1 MSHMPYIKH
10 TISRNETY
18 HYNTRFN
25 DKFYRKTLK
34 TDSPKLARLHV
45 SLIQEFLKDAKA
57 LSKSS
62 LDTFIDNLISEQ
74 VTHVKKVA
82 KAIIEPTSNIGEQYH
97 QDWYEL
103 VRSDLLY
110 NYGVRPKM
118 GFSLNKSKKP
128 EVSQKKSTPTFDDHM
143 VDKLEKLATSC
154 SIRETIDYLEELNQ
168 VSKDPEDEEP
178 KPIPPVGI
186 DVNEVS
192 CFIDE
197 FSYPSLEAT
206 RYYNLKDKVEG
217 HTKKMALA
225 AKLKE
230 YNQLKSELE
239 SIENAFP
246 CTATPIIQ
254 QPQPKI
260 EIPLKVEELPNPT
273 FGELVVEY
281 LEYYKPT
288 VSSPSTYDT
297 VKRGLTIFCIELGE
311 VPIGDIK
318 LQYLLT
324 MWKTVLTLPLANK
337 KKGITNPYIGMPVED
352 RWEAAKDVPE
362 EMNEGYLIGRNTL
375 TKYKGALTGFFAWA
389 HSIKEVIN
397 KNPIPIEPSIRNKFD
412 LPKNRVTKRVGF
424 DNSQAKC
431 IIDYCKKNIKSPYH
445 WVILLMSKQ
454 GMRNSEVINLRK
466 SDILTHEGTGIPY
479 IFIRK
484 GKTINA
490 QRKVPIHKDLL
501 DLDFLKFV
509 EEASTERLFNY
520 APHKLSVYYF
530 NVLRPKL
537 DIPDITQDGSLL
549 SLYSFR
555 KATITKLGF
564 KKVAPLVI
572 KYLVGHD
579 QDTTDGYFEPVNDDQ
594 YFQCR
599 DAINEVAY
607 E

>member
-1 MSHMPYIKH
+1 MPYIKH
-10 TISRNETY
+10 TIRRNETY

-25 DKFYRKTLK
+25 DTFYRKTLK
-34 TDSPKLARLHV
+34 TDSPKLARIHV
-45 SLIQEFLKDAKA
+45 SSIQEFLKGAKA
-57 LSKSS
+57 LSKSN
-62 LDTFIDNLISEQ
+62 LDTFIDKLISDQ

-82 KAIIEPTSNIGEQYH
+82 KAIVEPTSIVGEEYYTK
-97 QDWYEL
+97 WYDL
-103 VRSDLLY
+103 ASPDLLY
-110 NYGVRPKM
+110 NYGVRPKSS
-118 GFSLNKSKKP
+118 FSRKKS
-128 EVSQKKSTPTFDDHM
+128 EVIEKKSTPTFDDHM

-178 KPIPPVGI
+178 KPIPPVGVDI
-186 DVNEVS
+186 NEAS

-206 RYYNLKDKVEG
+206 RYYNLKDKVKG

-239 SIENAFP
+239 SLENAFP
-246 CTATPIIQ
+246 STATPIIQ

-260 EIPLKVEELPNPT
+260 ETPLKVEELPNPT

-288 VSSPSTYDT
+288 VRSSSTYDT
-297 VKRGLTIFCIELGE
+297 VKRGLNIFCVELGE
-311 VPIGDIK
+311 VPIEDIK

-324 MWKTVLTLPLANK
+324 MWKTVLTLPLANN
-337 KKGITNPYIGMPVED
+337 KKGVTNPYAGRSVED
-352 RWEAAKDVPE
+352 RWDAAKDFPE
-362 EMNEGYLIGRNTL
+362 KMDESYLIAKDTI

-389 HSIKEVIN
+389 YSIKEVIN

-431 IIDYCKKNIKSPYH
+431 IIDYCKADIDSPYH
-445 WVILLMSKQ
+445 YPILLMALH
-454 GMRNSEVINLRK
+454 GMRNSEVINLCKR
-466 SDILTHEGTGIPY
+466 DILIQEGTGIPY
-479 IFIRK
+479 MFIRK
-484 GKTINA
+484 GKSTNA

-501 DLDFLKFV
+501 DLDLDFLKFV
-509 EEASTERLFNY
+509 AEASTERLFNY

-537 DIPDITQDGSLL
+537 DIPDTTQDGSLL

-579 QDTTDGYFEPVNDDQ
+579 RDTTDGYFNPVNDED
-594 YFQCR
+594 YIECR
-599 DAINEVAY
+599 DAINQVHY
-607 E
+607 T

>member
-10 TISRNETY
+10 TIRRNETY

-82 KAIIEPTSNIGEQYH
+82 KAIIEPTSTIREQYH

-178 KPIPPVGI
+178 IPIPPVGI

-239 SIENAFP
+239 SLENAFP
-246 CTATPIIQ
+246 STGVPVV

-260 EIPLKVEELPNPT
+260 ETPLKVEELPTPN
-273 FGELVVEY
+273 FGALVVEY

-288 VSSPSTYDT
+288 VSSPSTYNT
-297 VKRGLTIFCIELGE
+297 VKRGLDIFCIELKE

-318 LQYLLT
+318 LQYLLE
-324 MWKTVLTLPLANK
+324 MWKTVLTFPLGNNK
-337 KKGITNPYIGMPVED
+337 KGVTNPYTGKSVED
-352 RWEAAKDVPE
+352 RWDAAKDFPE
-362 EMNEGYLIGRNTL
+362 KMDESYLIAKNTL
-375 TKYKGALTGFFAWA
+375 TKYKGALTSFFAWA
-389 HSIKEVIN
+389 YSIKEAIN
-397 KNPIPIEPSIRNKFD
+397 RNPIPVEPAIRKKFA
-412 LPKNRVTKRVGF
+412 LPVNRITKRAGF
-424 DNSQAKC
+424 NDQQAQS
-431 IIDYCKKNIKSPYH
+431 IIDFCKANIDSPYH
-445 WVILLMSKQ
+445 WEILLMSVH
-454 GMRNSEVINLRK
+454 GMRNSEVINLDK
-466 SDILTHEGTGIPY
+466 GDILIHESTEMPY
-479 IFIRK
+479 MYIRQ
-484 GKTINA
+484 GKTVNA
-490 QRKVPIHKDLL
+490 RRKVPIHQELL
-501 DLDFLKFV
+501 DLGFLAFV
-509 EEASTERLFNY
+509 KSSSAKRLFNY
-520 APHKLSVYYF
+520 PSHKLSVYYF

-537 DIPDITQDGSLL
+537 DIRETTQDGSSL

-555 KATITKLGF
+555 HATIGKLGF
-564 KKVAPLVI
+564 GGVDKMVLQ
-572 KYLVGHD
+572 YLLGHK
-579 QDTTDGYFEPVNDDQ
+579 QDTTGGYFDPVNDEQ
-594 YFQCR
+594 YQQCQ
-599 DAINEVAY
+599 DAINKVSY